1 MANAVV
7 LDYPSAHS
15 SVCPVVRPFSQLSSS
30 FSLSLTLDL
39 FLRRAT
45 LENFC
50 ACHVQPVQLWQSP
63 SAVPSSSYSLK
74 ATNPAQC
81 TCCRSIPPSSAL
93 HLCRAQ
99 LWPGLACFLSGC
111 SVSGNEKSNR
121 TTHNGKS
128 RQAARR
134 GERMEWNGMGSK
146 TEWNEMEWNVGTVK
160 CCGLQRTA

>member
-15 SVCPVVRPFSQLSSS
+15 SVCPPFVHSDLL
-30 FSLSLTLDL
+30 SLSLSLSPSLSFYRT
-39 FLRRAT
+39 T

-81 TCCRSIPPSSAL
+81 TCCQSISSNAPRLTPLQPWPPSPGQQQWQ
-93 HLCRAQ
+93 RAVQAEMKNQIEQ
-99 LWPGLACFLSGC
+99 LIM
-111 SVSGNEKSNR
+111 
-121 TTHNGKS
+121 
-128 RQAARR
+128 ARR
-134 GERMEWNGMGSK
+134 GERMVWHGWGRK
-146 TEWNEMEWNVGTVK
+146 T
-160 CCGLQRTA
+160 A